1 MWLITIEMFSGF
13 NTVWQ
18 QLAHDNINCINLLL
32 ILITK
37 DQCNA
42 DMLLVAELNEQ
53 NQWLTWTT
61 EAQQTD

>member
-1 MWLITIEMFSGF
+1 MFSGF
-13 NTVWQ
+13 NTVKQ
-18 QLAHDNINCINLLL
+18 QLVCDNINCINLLL

-37 DQCNA
+37 DRCNA
-42 DMLLVAELNEQ
+42 DMLSVGAELNEQ